1 MSKVLV
7 VNSSALGGASVSN
20 QLAQDAL
27 IELRARD
34 PGLIVTVR
42 DLGANPIPHL
52 NSDSATALRG
62 AAPANEA
69 QATPQELSDTLI
81 AELKAAD
88 AIVIG
93 APMYNFGI
101 PSTLKAWFDYV
112 LRAGVTFHYTEV
124 GPVGLLEGKRAII
137 IESRGGYYSEGAT
150 KALDSQ
156 EPHLRTLLGFVGIKD
171 VTFIRVEKLAFG
183 PEARQQAL
191 DAARAQLGQLLTE
204 NQYMRAA

>member
-7 VNSSALGGASVSN
+7 LNSSALGGASVSN

-27 IELRARD
+27 VELRARD

-69 QATPQELSDTLI
+69 QATAQELSDTLI

-112 LRAGVTFHYTEV
+112 LRAGVTFRYTEA

-137 IESRGGYYSEGAT
+137 IESRGGYYRES
-150 KALDSQ
+150 
-156 EPHLRTLLGFVGIKD
+156 R
-171 VTFIRVEKLAFG
+171 RVLQRGRNQSARFARAAPQDAFG
-183 PEARQQAL
+183 LR
-191 DAARAQLGQLLTE
+191 R
-204 NQYMRAA
+204 NQGRDFHPRRETRLRSRSSPTSS

>member
-7 VNSSALGGASVSN
+7 LNSSALGSASVSN
-20 QLAQDAL
+20 QLVQDVLA
-27 IELRARD
+27 ELRARD
-34 PGLIVTVR
+34 PRLIVTVR

-62 AAPANEA
+62 AAPRNEA
-69 QATPQELSDTLI
+69 QAAAQELSDTLI

-88 AIVIG
+88 TIVIG

-112 LRAGVTFHYTEV
+112 LRAGITFRYTEA
-124 GPVGLLEGKRAII
+124 GPVGLLEGKRAIV

-150 KALDSQ
+150 KVLDSQ
-156 EPHLRTLLGFVGIKD
+156 EPHLKTLLGFVGIKD
-171 VTFIRVEKLAFG
+171 TTFIRVEKLAFG
-183 PEARQQAL
+183 PEARQQAFEG
-191 DAARAQLGQLLTE
+191 ARAQLGQLLTE

>member
-7 VNSSALGGASVSN
+7 LNSSALGSASVSN
-20 QLAQDAL
+20 QLVQDVLA
-27 IELRARD
+27 ELRARD
-34 PGLIVTVR
+34 PRLIVTVR

-62 AAPANEA
+62 AAPRNEA
-69 QATPQELSDTLI
+69 QATAQELSDTLI

-88 AIVIG
+88 TIVIG

-112 LRAGVTFHYTEV
+112 LRAGITFRYTEA
-124 GPVGLLEGKRAII
+124 GPVGLLEGKRAIV

-150 KALDSQ
+150 KVLDSQ
-156 EPHLRTLLGFVGIKD
+156 EPHLKTLLGFVGIKD
-171 VTFIRVEKLAFG
+171 TTFIRVEKLAFG
-183 PEARQQAL
+183 PEARQQAFEG
-191 DAARAQLGQLLTE
+191 ARAQLGQLLTE

>member
-7 VNSSALGGASVSN
+7 LNSSALGGASVSN

-69 QATPQELSDTLI
+69 QATAQELSDTLI

-112 LRAGVTFHYTEV
+112 LRAGITFRYTEA

-150 KALDSQ
+150 KVLDSQ

-191 DAARAQLGQLLTE
+191 DEARAQLGQLLTE

>member
-7 VNSSALGGASVSN
+7 LNSSALGGASVSS
-20 QLAQDAL
+20 QLVQDVLA
-27 IELRARD
+27 ELRARD
-34 PGLIVTVR
+34 PRLIVTVR

-62 AAPANEA
+62 AAPRNEA
-69 QATPQELSDTLI
+69 QATAQELSDTLI

-88 AIVIG
+88 TIVIG

-112 LRAGVTFHYTEV
+112 LRAGITFRYTEA
-124 GPVGLLEGKRAII
+124 GPVGLLEGKRAIV

-150 KALDSQ
+150 KVLDSQ
-156 EPHLRTLLGFVGIKD
+156 EPHLKTLLGFVGIKD
-171 VTFIRVEKLAFG
+171 TTFIRVEKLAFG
-183 PEARQQAL
+183 PEARQQAF
-191 DAARAQLGQLLTE
+191 DGARAQLGQLLTE